1 MKISITALA
10 LVAAVANAQTL
21 PNIPSCALSC
31 FVTAL
36 SSDGCSSL
44 TDFACH
50 CAKTTLIGTIT
61 PCVQKACDAADQATV
76 LQDVQSTCQSAG
88 VPISIPASITA
99 SVSASSSSSAAP
111 TTSAPSSS
119 AAASSSSVMESS
131 AVPTSS
137 YMATSSGN
145 STATYTTSTPAAFT
159 GAAAPLS
166 QGSVGGLFA
175 VAAALLAA
183 F

>member
-119 AAASSSSVMESS
+119 AAASSSAMESS